1 MKTDKTYRLNF
12 DFVDASS
19 EIDTWGSEIENETM
33 DVVGE
38 SPSDAIGKLR
48 QMRMWRG
55 YQLLNIQLLGIA

>member
-12 DFVDASS
+12 DFVDASN

-38 SPSDAIGKLR
+38 SPSDAIAKLR